1 MVLPHVPGRI
11 ASAVAGLLL
20 IAAFAPWS
28 WYPLVVAVPALL
40 LVLWLRASP
49 ARAFAQGYWFG
60 LAYSAGSGYWLYYS
74 LHDFGQADAAFAVFA
89 VALLV
94 AVLALYY
101 ALLAWG
107 VAKYAARRRRACL
120 LLFPAAWVGVEWL
133 RATLFGGFPWNLLGQ
148 ALVDSPWSG
157 VLPVFGIFGAS
168 WLAAFCAGAV
178 VCVSSCRGWTRVSAG
193 ALLAVVLAAG
203 AGARDLEWTTAQPGR
218 ATVALVQS
226 NVPQTLKFKRGY
238 LRRLFETYASLSEPA
253 FGSDVI
259 VWPETALPIRATRAE
274 ALFLA
279 RIRRRL
285 DAAGGDLLTG
295 IFHEDAATGKTYNS
309 VLNVADGSFY
319 HKRRLVPFGEY
330 LPLRGL
336 LELFRRFVIIPMSDL
351 SAGRGPA
358 LMQVGN
364 YAAGVSICYEVAFG
378 ADVARAVP
386 QADYLINFSNDSWF
400 GDSLAPFQL
409 SQMARVRAVE
419 NGRYLVRATST
430 GISAIIDDKG
440 AIVNSLGLFEQ
451 GVVEGVVH
459 MRGGAT
465 PYARWRDW
473 PVLGGVLL
481 ALALCIVPAPRRAP
495 RVRRSRGG
503 HV

>member
-1 MVLPHVPGRI
+1 MASSIVPRVLRGQI
-11 ASAVAGLLL
+11 ACAGAGLLL

-40 LVLWLRASP
+40 LVLWLRAPP

-60 LAYSAGSGYWLYYS
+60 LVYSAASGYWLYYS
-74 LHDFGQADAAFAVFA
+74 LHDFGQADAAFAVIA
-89 VALLV
+89 VGLLA

-107 VAKYAARRRRACL
+107 VAKYAAHRRRACL
-120 LLFPAAWVGVEWL
+120 LLFPAAWVGAEWL

-148 ALVDSPWSG
+148 ALVDSPWRG

-168 WLAAFCAGAV
+168 WLAAFCAGAS
-178 VCVSSCRGWTRVSAG
+178 VCAATCKGRTRGFAATILAAVLIAG
-193 ALLAVVLAAG
+193 AA
-203 AGARDLEWTTAQPGR
+203 ARDHEWTTPRPGQ

-226 NVPQTLKFKRGY
+226 NVPQTLKFEHGY
-238 LRRLFETYASLSEPA
+238 LRRLFKTYASLSEPV

-259 VWPETALPIRATRAE
+259 VWPETALPIRTSRAD
-274 ALFLA
+274 ALFLG
-279 RIRRRL
+279 RLRRRL

-295 IFHEDAATGKTYNS
+295 IFHDDAASGKTYNS
-309 VLNVADGSFY
+309 VLNVSDGSLY

-351 SAGRGPA
+351 SAGGGSP
-358 LMQVGN
+358 LMQVGA
-364 YAAGVSICYEVAFG
+364 YAAGISICYEVAFG
-378 ADVARAVP
+378 ADTARAVP
-386 QADYLINFSNDSWF
+386 GADYLINFSNDSWF

-409 SQMARVRAVE
+409 LQMARVRAVE
-419 NGRYLVRATST
+419 SGRYMVRATST
-430 GISAIIDDKG
+430 GISAVIDHKG
-440 AIVNSLGLFEQ
+440 VVVNSLGLFEQ
-451 GVVEGVVH
+451 GVVEGVVR

-473 PVLGGVLL
+473 PVLGWSLL
-481 ALALCIVPAPRRAP
+481 SLALCWIPTLRRAP
-495 RVRRSRGG
+495 QVRR
-503 HV
+503 